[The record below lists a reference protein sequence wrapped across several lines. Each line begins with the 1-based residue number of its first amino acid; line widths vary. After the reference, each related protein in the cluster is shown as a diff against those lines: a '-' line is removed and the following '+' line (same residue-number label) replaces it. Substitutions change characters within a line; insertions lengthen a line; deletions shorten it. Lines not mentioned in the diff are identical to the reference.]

1 MECFSSEET
10 KILISL
16 LLLLLCSFRYLLSTL
31 LLKLYR
37 SGINVSRA
45 FRAYP
50 VIIFE
55 ISVV

>member
-1 MECFSSEET
+1 MEFFSSEET
-10 KILISL
+10 KILIS

-31 LLKLYR
+31 LLKLCR

-45 FRAYP
+45 YQAYP

-55 ISVV
+55 I